1 MVQARPR
8 LTTTL
13 PAELSAFQ
21 DVQLQA
27 RVSGFIRELNADRGS
42 QVKAGQLLATLDA
55 PDLEAQRAE
64 AEHRL
69 GSARA
74 LSLEATAAVERDQ
87 ATLDRLRGAAA
98 ASAGAVAGNDIHV
111 AEQTVAADR
120 AEVASREA
128 GEQAAAEALKN
139 QTALTAYLRVTA
151 PFPGMVVRRNA
162 SLGALAGPSAPALFE
177 LQQLDPLRLVVDVP
191 EAQAIG
197 IQLGEKL
204 PFTVSS
210 QPNHTFHATVARIAH
225 SVRPES
231 RTMPIE
237 LDVANPGLLLAP
249 GMFARVTWSF
259 QRAQPS
265 LFVPS
270 TAVVRGSDR
279 TFVERIARNGTLEWV
294 NVSTGF
300 TNGDLV
306 EIFGPLAPG
315 QRVVAAADDALRPGE
330 RVQVH

>member
-1 MVQARPR
+1 MLAAAAALTLAGCNARAANPAPSPAALQRTVAASTIVQARPR

-128 GEQAAAEALKN
+128 GEQAAA
-139 QTALTAYLRVTA
+139 
-151 PFPGMVVRRNA
+151 
-162 SLGALAGPSAPALFE
+162 
-177 LQQLDPLRLVVDVP
+177 
-191 EAQAIG
+191 
-197 IQLGEKL
+197 
-204 PFTVSS
+204 
-210 QPNHTFHATVARIAH
+210 
-225 SVRPES
+225 
-231 RTMPIE
+231 
-237 LDVANPGLLLAP
+237 
-249 GMFARVTWSF
+249 
-259 QRAQPS
+259 
-265 LFVPS
+265 
-270 TAVVRGSDR
+270 
-279 TFVERIARNGTLEWV
+279 
-294 NVSTGF
+294 
-300 TNGDLV
+300 
-306 EIFGPLAPG
+306 
-315 QRVVAAADDALRPGE
+315 
-330 RVQVH
+330 